1 MVMNKYLNV
10 LTLILGCTIS
20 WIYQT
25 DDQKFITYMN
35 DNKTFIRYDT
45 EIIKDKDFNLQIPEG
60 LQKSKV
66 SINNCFLHILDF
78 KKDQKIII
86 LYIPNSKNLLKE
98 QTLNISFLDF
108 QKLCTKE
115 SDLEKIGKIRI
126 IKNRRFGM
134 NKLKKIGLYV
144 IYLNIPANKIG
155 AFNYSIKSIV
165 YQ

>member
-1 MVMNKYLNV
+1 MNKYLNV